1 MIKHVARIAI
11 AADRRV
17 FVLEPVQTPA
27 HAVPPFRGGKI
38 KIKIKECRYYAGILL
53 GAVLFCLRRIIVRPT
68 IPGLW
73 PARR

>member
-1 MIKHVARIAI
+1 MIKHAARIAI

-27 HAVPPFRGGKI
+27 HPVPPFRGGKI
-38 KIKIKECRYYAGILL
+38 KIKECRYYTGILL
-53 GAVLFCLRRIIVRPT
+53 GAVLFCLQRIIVRPT